1 MNLLASLSTDTSIA
15 AAKDSLGGGSFVLE
29 TDIYKFKV
37 VSAYITVA
45 QSEAMAL
52 ELRLKTEDDK
62 ELRQTLWIKSGKDKG
77 GQNFYTAKDGSKQY
91 LPGFDLAN
99 SLALLTT
106 GLELNKLTTEQKVVK
121 IYNYDAKADVPT
133 PVPMVM
139 DLLDKEIYGA
149 VFKQVVDKQKKGD
162 DGKYHSTGE
171 TREENELDKFFRLT
185 DKVTVAEGLAN
196 MARKQRGEEPV
207 AGVFFDQW
215 KEKWAGKTRDKTSKD
230 NKGKAGLPGAGGSMF
245 GAAKAAAAGG
255 ANAGG
260 KPTGSL
266 FG

>member
-1 MNLLASLSTDTSIA
+1 MNLLSSLTTDTSMA
-15 AAKDSLGGGSFVLE
+15 SQDSLGGGSYVLE
-29 TDIYKFKV
+29 TGIYKFKV
-37 VSAYITVA
+37 EQAYITVA
-45 QSEAMAL
+45 ASEAMAL
-52 ELRLKTEDDK
+52 ELRLKSEDGK

-77 GQNFYTAKDGSKQY
+77 GNNFYINGKGEKKY

-99 SLALLTT
+99 SLALLTV
-106 GLELNKLTTEQKVVK
+106 GKELNQCTTEQKVVK

-139 DLLDKEIYGA
+139 DLLDQEIYGA

-162 DGKYHSTGE
+162 DGKYFNTGE
-171 TREENELDKFFRLT
+171 TREENELDKFFRVS
-185 DKVTVAEGLAN
+185 DKVTVSEGLAN
-196 MARKQRGEEPV
+196 MARKQRGEAPQE
-207 AGVFFDQW
+207 AVFYGQW
-215 KEKWAGKTRDKTSKD
+215 AEKWTGKVRDKTSKD
-230 NKGKAGLPGAGGSMF
+230 NKGKAGLPGAAGGMF
-245 GAAKAAAAGG
+245 GAAKAAAPA

>member
-1 MNLLASLSTDTSIA
+1 MNLLSSLSTDTSMA
-15 AAKDSLGGGSFVLE
+15 SQDSLGGGSFVLE
-29 TDIYKFKV
+29 SGIYKFKV
-37 VSAYITVA
+37 EQAYIIVA

-52 ELRLKTEDDK
+52 ELRLKSEEGK

-77 GQNFYTAKDGSKQY
+77 GNNFFVNKQGEKKY

-99 SLALLTT
+99 SLALLTL
-106 GLELNKLTTEQKVVK
+106 GKELNQLSTEQKVVK
-121 IYNYDAKADVPT
+121 IYNYDAKTDVPT

-139 DLLDKEIYGA
+139 DLLGQEIYAA

-162 DGKYHSTGE
+162 DGKYFNTGE
-171 TREENELDKFFRLT
+171 TREENELDKFFRIS

-207 AGVFFDQW
+207 AGVFFGQW
-215 KEKWAGKTRDKTSKD
+215 EEKWAGKTRDKTSKD
-230 NKGKAGLPGAGGSMF
+230 KSKTGLPGAGGGMF
-245 GAAKAAAAGG
+245 GAAKAAATG

-260 KPTGSL
+260 KPNGSL